1 MKNVSRKLFVLLIAF
16 LCVFTFA
23 GCKNKSKLEEANNK
37 ISELEA
43 QLKQKEEENKKIS
56 ELEAQ
61 LRQKEEAIANAEDKA
76 EKIQNTLDEAYE
88 NVEALNAEVA
98 NLKDELEKASSGEM
112 FEELNKEISELQ
124 KEIDKNV
131 SLVSSG
137 LRLDEDALEE
147 LFGGPSQGGVYTVKT
162 GQEFMLPV
170 LFGDALLDSKDFAL
184 DYIWDNTADYNGGI
198 ELGED
203 GKFTT
208 VLKGVYYVS
217 AVYAKLVTDEEGNV
231 DASGTAYGVA
241 TGAVPGV
248 LVVLNVVNDL
258 EVGLGEDFAAA
269 VELEAT
275 MTGQIFVSEGFGAQ
289 VYGTSDA
296 TVATVDADGIVT
308 AVAPGK
314 ATISVV
320 VRNDNNE
327 EDVRTRY
334 ISVTVLEKRE
344 ASELAGGAEGMNI
357 NLKYAPLETQT
368 KILAYLERALINAG
382 ASIPI
387 LNNSGLVIY
396 TERVNFIADEYVAN
410 MGYGA
415 TAVAPSTGKGAGTKE
430 DPAYRM
436 YTSADPSTLNHLNY
450 ADSVESD
457 FLTLLLGQ
465 LIAFDWKLD
474 ENGRGIGFEVK
485 PEMLSTLP
493 YAVDQ
498 DNKMVEGFNGL
509 GTYTTWKFDLRKDL
523 KWENGDALNA
533 DDFLYTFKLVLDP
546 QLNMK
551 RANYFYAGSAP
562 IKGAKDY
569 FTGATTDW
577 ESVGIKKVD
586 DYSFTIT
593 FAQELKE
600 WDVCYNYSGFLMTPV
615 HKATWEANLSAD
627 GTPRYGSSKESFMA
641 SGLYKLS
648 YWEKG
653 KEYRFAKNDNY
664 FVWNENAENVEV
676 LKPGYENMSYTI
688 VKDANAALELFKA
701 GLLDVTSV
709 PASAYDDFKDWP
721 NQKFAPGSTSFRL
734 TTNRLTQAEIDDQ
747 YGVGA
752 WEAKPI
758 MQEDDFMWA
767 LFFGMDRKG
776 VQQITKTLTGWDS
789 YFTNAYSIVTPT
801 ADGVD
806 SVTYRESEWGKKVY
820 AGIDEL
826 DYDLLHEDLGYAPA
840 LAKEFYIDALRSMA
854 DKGVFNPSEKYEVYI
869 EVAAFDGATYEAMF
883 AYIVDNYNKLFNS
896 EEVKAAFP
904 NVTFR
909 CEYAPQPGMDVYYT
923 KQMAGRFDLAL
934 AGISGATLEP
944 AGFMECF
951 CDDNRSGLFLSVG
964 FDSHSANI
972 LIDLDLDGDGQLDG
986 AKYWSFDALYSA
998 LMGDVFVQNG
1008 VEAEAPS
1015 AE

>member
-1 MKNVSRKLFVLLIAF
+1 MRNISRKLFVFLIAL

-23 GCKNKSKLEEANNK
+23 GCGNKSKLEEANNK

-43 QLKQKEEENKKIS
+43 QLKQKEDAIKKANDKTNEIQ
-56 ELEAQ
+56 ETLKEA
-61 LRQKEEAIANAEDKA
+61 NVKA
-76 EKIQNTLDEAYE
+76 ESLKS
-88 NVEALNAEVA
+88 EVA
-98 NLKDELEKASSGEM
+98 NLKEELEKATNGELV
-112 FEELNKEISELQ
+112 EELNQKISKLEEEINDN
-124 KEIDKNV
+124 IV
-131 SLVSSG
+131 FAATG
-137 LRLDEDALEE
+137 LRLDEEQLSK
-147 LFGGPSQGGVYTVKT
+147 LFGEPSEDGVYTVKT

-170 LFGDALLDSKDFAL
+170 LFGDVLLSDDQFAL

-198 ELGED
+198 EFGES

-208 VLKGVYYVS
+208 KLKGVYYVS
-217 AVYAKLVTDEEGNV
+217 AVYSKLVTDEEGNV

-241 TGAVPGV
+241 TGKVPGV

-258 EVGLGEDFAAA
+258 EVGLGEDFAAT
-269 VELEAT
+269 VEFE
-275 MTGQIFVSEGFGAQ
+275 TGTTSQVYVTEGFSVQ
-289 VYGTSDA
+289 SYKSSDDS
-296 TVATVDADGIVT
+296 VATISPTGLVT

-320 VRNDNNE
+320 VKNESNE
-327 EDVRTRY
+327 EDVRTRL
-334 ISVTVLEKRE
+334 ISVTVLEHRE
-344 ASELAGGAEGMNI
+344 SSELAGGSEGMNI

-368 KILAYLERALINAG
+368 KILAYLERTLINAG

-387 LNNSGLVIY
+387 LNDSGLVIY

-410 MGYGA
+410 MGYGP
-415 TAVAPSTGKGAGTKE
+415 TAVAPSTGKGAGTAA

-450 ADSVESD
+450 ADSIESD

-474 ENGRGIGFEVK
+474 ENGRGVGFEIK

-498 DNKMVEGFNGL
+498 DNKIVEGFNGL
-509 GTYTTWKFDLRKDL
+509 DAYTTWKFDLRTDL
-523 KWENGDALNA
+523 KWENGDAMNA
-533 DDFLYTFKLVLDP
+533 DDFMYTFKLVLDP
-546 QLNMK
+546 KLNMK

-569 FTGATTDW
+569 FEGTTSDW

-593 FAQELKE
+593 FAQALKE
-600 WDVCYNYSGFLMTPV
+600 WDVCYNYQGFLMTPV

-627 GTPRYGSSKESFMA
+627 GTPRYGTSKETFMA

-676 LKPGYENMSYTI
+676 LKPGYENINYTI

-709 PASAYDDFKDWP
+709 PASAYDEFKDWP
-721 NQKFAPGSTSFRL
+721 NQKFVPGVTSFRL

-747 YGVGA
+747 FGVGA
-752 WEAKPI
+752 WDAKPI

-767 LFFGMDRKG
+767 LFFGMDRMG
-776 VQQITKTLTGWDS
+776 AQQITKTSTAWDS
-789 YFTNAYSIVTPT
+789 YFTNAYAIVTPT
-801 ADGVD
+801 VDGFD

-820 AGIDEL
+820 EGIDEL
-826 DYDLLHEDLGYAPA
+826 DYNLLHEDLGYAPA
-840 LAKEFYIDALRSMA
+840 AAIEYYIDALRSMA
-854 DKGVFNPSEKYEVYI
+854 NKGVFNPSEKYEVYI
-869 EVAAFDGATYEAMF
+869 EIAAFDGATYEAMF
-883 AYIVDNYNKLFNS
+883 AYIADNYNKLFND
-896 EEVKAAFP
+896 EKVKEAFP

-909 CEYAPQPGMDVYYT
+909 CEFAPQPGMDVYYA
-923 KQMAGRFDLAL
+923 KQMAGKFDLAL
-934 AGISGATLEP
+934 AGISGGTLEP

-972 LIDLDLDGDGQLDG
+972 LIDLDLDGDGKLDG
-986 AKYWSFDALYSA
+986 AKYWSFAALYSA

-1008 VEAEAPS
+1008 VEAKAPN

>member
-1 MKNVSRKLFVLLIAF
+1 MKNVSRKLFVLLITV
-16 LCVFTFA
+16 LCVFAFA
-23 GCKNKSKLEEANNK
+23 GCGNKSELEEA
-37 ISELEA
+37 
-43 QLKQKEEENKKIS
+43 NKKIS
-56 ELEAQ
+56 ELESQ
-61 LRQKEEAIANAEDKA
+61 LKQKEEAIANAEEKAQQIQKTLKEANEKVETLKA
-76 EKIQNTLDEAYE
+76 E
-88 NVEALNAEVA
+88 VS
-98 NLKDELEKASSGEM
+98 NLKEELEKATSGEVL
-112 FEELNKEISELQ
+112 EELNQKISDLQ
-124 KEIDKNV
+124 KELDANI
-131 SLVSSG
+131 SFIATG
-137 LRLDEDALEE
+137 LRLDEE
-147 LFGGPSQGGVYTVKT
+147 LLGEVFGGTSQDGVYTVKT

-170 LFGDALLDSKDFAL
+170 LFGENLLGSEELAF
-184 DYIWDNTADYNGGI
+184 DYIWDTTADYNGGI
-198 ELGED
+198 EFGED

-208 VLKGVYYVS
+208 KLKGVYYVS

-258 EVGLGEDFAAA
+258 EVGLGEDFTAT
-269 VELEAT
+269 VELGAA
-275 MTGQIFVSEGFGAQ
+275 MTGQVFVSEGFTVQ
-289 VYGTSDA
+289 SYQSSDVA
-296 TVATVDADGIVT
+296 VATVSETGLVT

-320 VRNDNNE
+320 VKNNNNE

-368 KILAYLERALINAG
+368 KILAYLERTLINAG
-382 ASIPI
+382 ASIPV
-387 LNNSGLVIY
+387 LNDSGLVIY

-410 MGYGA
+410 MGYGP

-474 ENGRGIGFEVK
+474 ENGKGVGFEIK
-485 PEMLSTLP
+485 PEMLSVLP
-493 YAVDQ
+493 YAVDAENQ
-498 DNKMVEGFNGL
+498 KVEGFNGL
-509 GTYTTWKFDLRKDL
+509 DAYTTWKFDLRKDL

-533 DDFLYTFKLVLDP
+533 NDFMYTFKLVLDP
-546 QLNMK
+546 KLNMK

-562 IKGAKDY
+562 IKGAKEY
-569 FTGATTDW
+569 FTGATSDW

-593 FAQELKE
+593 FAQALKE

-615 HKATWEANLSAD
+615 HQATWEANLGPD

-653 KEYRFAKNDNY
+653 KEYRFAKNENY
-664 FVWNENAENVEV
+664 FVWNEKAENVEV

-721 NQKFAPGSTSFRL
+721 NQKFVPGSTSFRL
-734 TTNRLTQAEIDDQ
+734 TTNRLTQAELDDQ
-747 YGVGA
+747 FGVGA

-767 LFFGMDRKG
+767 LFFATDRKG
-776 VQQITKTLTGWDS
+776 VQQISKTLTGWDS

-801 ADGVD
+801 KEGVD

-820 AGIDEL
+820 TGIDEL

-840 LAKEFYIDALRSMA
+840 LAEQYYIDALRSMVE
-854 DKGVFNPSEKYEVYI
+854 KGVFNPSEKYEVCI
-869 EVAAFDGATYEAMF
+869 EVATFDGATYEAMF
-883 AYIVDNYNKLFNS
+883 TYVVDNYNKIFNS
-896 EEVKAAFP
+896 EKVKEAFP

-909 CEYAPQPGMDVYYT
+909 CEYAPQPGMDVYYA

-934 AGISGATLEP
+934 AGISGGTLEP

-972 LIDLDLDGDGQLDG
+972 LIDLDLDGDGELDG
-986 AKYWSFDALYSA
+986 AKYWSFAALYSA